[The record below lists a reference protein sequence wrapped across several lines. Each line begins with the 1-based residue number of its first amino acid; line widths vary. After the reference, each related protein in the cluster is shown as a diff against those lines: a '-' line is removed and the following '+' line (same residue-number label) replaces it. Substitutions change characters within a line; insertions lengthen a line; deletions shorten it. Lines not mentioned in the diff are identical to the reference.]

1 MLFFSFNPLSK
12 KACEEGDDTCP
23 CLVCSTRTNF
33 YYPSCLTVLIL
44 RLNLYSVFVGV
55 CSYIRTLLCRQGQAV
70 FCFVFSQR
78 GKTKFSAEVCVPPW
92 EIMYYKTRE
101 KRAVGHRHRDKPGTE
116 RGRERKGRRG
126 GWIIIE
132 AGVDCSSM
140 AGKCHTLRQRLS
152 RSKLAHSQ
160 IWGAEVLNHP
170 GLGTRVD
177 R

>member
-1 MLFFSFNPLSK
+1 MSSLGLFNMNRLLLPIPFDCIDFKTQFIFSL
-12 KACEEGDDTCP
+12 CRCV
-23 CLVCSTRTNF
+23 LVC
-33 YYPSCLTVLIL
+33 LDA
-44 RLNLYSVFVGV
+44 GV
-55 CSYIRTLLCRQGQAV
+55 QTGAGMC
-70 FCFVFSQR
+70 FSQR
-78 GKTKFSAEVCVPPW
+78 GKTKLSAEVCVPPW

-101 KRAVGHRHRDKPGTE
+101 KRAVGCRDRDKPRTE